1 MIVRIVPIVPVVSK
15 NVQTIGTIIWGAI
28 HSTKISGISVQ
39 NSMDR
44 FGPTGKGFEKTG
56 PPFEVVLFSRSDRS
70 EFWLNGSRPW
80 KRYPDDRKR
89 PATETT
95 SIAWIE
101 LSSFWTIGTIVSILK
116 RSYGNALRR
125 LRRSGRSKAIPEVI
139 TPIPNFLAHVLHFKM
154 AAENTELNTS
164 LFMEEVQ
171 KYPAIYNKFSTDYK
185 NKFIRMNIWKAI
197 GEKFGLDAA
206 EAEKKM

>member
-1 MIVRIVPIVPVVSK
+1 MIVQIVPIVPVVSK
-15 NVQTIGTIIWGAI
+15 NVQTIGTIRTIIWGAI

-56 PPFEVVLFSRSDRS
+56 PPFEVVLFSQSDRS
-70 EFWLNGSRPW
+70 EFWLNGSHPW
-80 KRYPDDRKR
+80 RRYPDYRKR

-101 LSSFWTIGTIVSILK
+101 LSSFWTIGTIMSILK

-125 LRRSGRSKAIPEVI
+125 LRRSG
-139 TPIPNFLAHVLHFKM
+139 
-154 AAENTELNTS
+154 
-164 LFMEEVQ
+164 
-171 KYPAIYNKFSTDYK
+171 
-185 NKFIRMNIWKAI
+185 
-197 GEKFGLDAA
+197 
-206 EAEKKM
+206 